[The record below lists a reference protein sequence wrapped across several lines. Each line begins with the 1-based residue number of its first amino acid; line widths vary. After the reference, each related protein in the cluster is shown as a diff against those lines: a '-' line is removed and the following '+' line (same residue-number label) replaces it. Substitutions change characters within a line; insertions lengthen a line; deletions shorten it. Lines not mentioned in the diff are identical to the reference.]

1 MCIDYNITQFS
12 HTYYG
17 LITQMEEKGYDR
29 ILILEDDVR
38 FRINFVKHFESMMY
52 EADRHVGGWDLL

>member
-1 MCIDYNITQFS
+1 
-12 HTYYG
+12 
-17 LITQMEEKGYDR
+17 MEEKGYER

-38 FRINFVKHFESMMY
+38 FRLNFVKHFYEMMD